1 MKKRILCLLLA
12 VMMLVG
18 MCAVLGSCG
27 GDGGDG
33 DCGHLADPDKFNNG
47 KGVCKE
53 CGTKIKHDHEDEDK
67 NGKCD
72 FCTRKMDDKE
82 EEIIQYPWLDEDP
95 IELLV
100 MMSHADNG
108 QQNPSGCERYLAGET
123 KDEDSVD
130 KLVEKRNDNAEELVN
145 VHPTYK
151 YYPKNQDDYDWSR
164 INSIMS
170 STIKSGKT
178 EGIPDIFVNF
188 TYDLIACSLK
198 GCFEN
203 LKNTSIMT
211 NGATEDGNYFE
222 FIDEDYNEE
231 EDNRGYMLDYMNST
245 TLSQEKTYILASDY
259 FIDLIR
265 SFYIVPVNI
274 ALLESVGMEVTG
286 DLNNDDK
293 FTIDDFY
300 IEVMDEKKWTYSK
313 LAEYSEAIHEETGTV
328 AGDDLGDV
336 LGFAIGKGGVATS
349 GIIYSTDIHVI
360 DKVYD
365 DDKGDYEYD
374 YPTTCDTL
382 FDIYDSVYELVNKPG
397 VLVVTADTEGAEVG
411 GDKGKPWLAV
421 RTKFCNNQILFGDVI
436 LIGALEFPEYQDLL
450 NNGSGFGVVPV
461 PNYHEFQE
469 GERYVTCIH
478 NTARPGAITYKTKNY
493 TVCTAYLNYL
503 STHSSDVLETYYNI
517 NLQYQFTMGD
527 EGTTRML
534 QYIRLNVRSA
544 FDKLVEDA
552 VGLYGGPAAYSVTWG
567 YPMTVNNY
575 QFVEMRKFYTGNLGD
590 KNKIIDTLYAEFPK
604 LP

>member
-33 DCGHLADPDKFNNG
+33 DCGHLTDPDKFNDG

-53 CGTKIKHDHEDEDK
+53 CGTKIKHTHEDEDK

-95 IELLV
+95 IEILV

-130 KLVEKRNDNAEELVN
+130 KLVDDRNGKAEELVN

-151 YYPKNQDDYDWSR
+151 YYPKNQDDYDWSK

-374 YPTTCDTL
+374 YPTT
-382 FDIYDSVYELVNKPG
+382 
-397 VLVVTADTEGAEVG
+397 
-411 GDKGKPWLAV
+411 
-421 RTKFCNNQILFGDVI
+421 
-436 LIGALEFPEYQDLL
+436 
-450 NNGSGFGVVPV
+450 
-461 PNYHEFQE
+461 
-469 GERYVTCIH
+469 
-478 NTARPGAITYKTKNY
+478 
-493 TVCTAYLNYL
+493 
-503 STHSSDVLETYYNI
+503 
-517 NLQYQFTMGD
+517 
-527 EGTTRML
+527 
-534 QYIRLNVRSA
+534 
-544 FDKLVEDA
+544 
-552 VGLYGGPAAYSVTWG
+552 
-567 YPMTVNNY
+567 
-575 QFVEMRKFYTGNLGD
+575 
-590 KNKIIDTLYAEFPK
+590 
-604 LP
+604 